1 MYIFDVFTC
10 LALAVAFFQDKALL
24 ILGLA
29 VARSLY
35 PRYCYSKTK
44 HAARPPHAHL
54 SIVPLRPT
62 PAAAVRVSPPPP
74 PPQVM
79 LLPPLAA
86 PLLLLH
92 PLAAHSVAAREL
104 WPGAFGRPPS
114 IPSPA
119 AVVAPSRRKVTG
131 LPLVSTPDRGHHAI
145 PPPRQHPPRAAL
157 PRCSEGLRISYG

>member
-1 MYIFDVFTC
+1 MLRLSSSVFLGQSATDIG
-10 LALAVAFFQDKALL
+10 LSSSALPVPALL
-24 ILGLA
+24 LKQNKTRGLA
-29 VARSLY
+29 G
-35 PRYCYSKTK
+35 
-44 HAARPPHAHL
+44 PPHAHL

-86 PLLLLH
+86 PPLLLH